1 MCMGYAKDIKA
12 WACPQEMERREAALH
27 QWGDLLHLED
37 DAAQASDSAP
47 PVADTHKRARACTRT
62 CVGGLTAMA
71 SIQRLCQ

>member
-12 WACPQEMERREAALH
+12 WACPQEMERRQAALH

-47 PVADTHKRARACTRT
+47 PVADKMDALGRVPERAPA
-62 CVGGLTAMA
+62 A
-71 SIQRLCQ
+71 

>member
-47 PVADTHKRARACTRT
+47 PVADKMDALERAPERAP
-62 CVGGLTAMA
+62 AA
-71 SIQRLCQ
+71 

>member
-37 DAAQASDSAP
+37 RAAQASDSAP
-47 PVADTHKRARACTRT
+47 PVADTQINALERAPERAS
-62 CVGGLTAMA
+62 AA
-71 SIQRLCQ
+71 

>member
-37 DAAQASDSAP
+37 HAAQASDSAP
-47 PVADTHKRARACTRT
+47 PVADKMDALERAPERAP
-62 CVGGLTAMA
+62 AA
-71 SIQRLCQ
+71 